1 MSTHEMIPVRLG
13 LAGVPHD
20 GNIVCEQC
28 LAPVTAGLGSDL
40 APQCSQWVLGAKAIP
55 STRAWRV

>member
-1 MSTHEMIPVRLG
+1 MIPVRLG